1 MSEKNYITPQGYKK
15 LTDELNQL
23 NRNERPQV
31 CELVQWAA
39 GNGDRSENADYQYG
53 KKRLR
58 EIDRRIRFLLS
69 RINAAIV
76 IDPATLNSNKV
87 QFGATV
93 TVEDDDGLQKIWII
107 VGKDEINTQLGRIS
121 WLSPIGKALIG
132 KQIGQTATIQTP
144 QGEVNLEVRS
154 IQYLT
159 IT

>member
-39 GNGDRSENADYQYG
+39 SNGDRSENADYQYG

>member
-1 MSEKNYITPQGYKK
+1 MRENNYITPQGYKK

-23 NRNERPQV
+23 NRHERPKI

-58 EIDRRIRFLLS
+58 EIDRRIRFLIS
-69 RINAAIV
+69 RIDAAVV
-76 IDPATLNSNKV
+76 IDPTALNSDKV

-132 KQIGQTATIQTP
+132 KNIGDTATIQSP
-144 QGEVNLEVRS
+144 QGEVNLEIRS
-154 IQYLT
+154 IEYLA